1 MSILTVRQLT
11 AQIKDAVE
19 SGFPYVWVRGEVTNV
34 SRPSSG
40 HIYFS
45 LKDENAL
52 LQAVWFKG
60 SQKERET
67 FDPLTG
73 EVFEDGPRTSL
84 AGTLRNGQQVICAGR
99 LTVYAP
105 RGGYQLVV
113 ELAQDSGS
121 SIWRWKPSSASWRRK
136 AISASNANAPS
147 PNTRTAS
154 P

>member
-73 EVFEDGPRTSL
+73 EVFEDGPRMSL

-113 ELAQDSGS
+113 ELAQD
-121 SIWRWKPSSASWRRK
+121 
-136 AISASNANAPS
+136 
-147 PNTRTAS
+147 T
-154 P
+154 